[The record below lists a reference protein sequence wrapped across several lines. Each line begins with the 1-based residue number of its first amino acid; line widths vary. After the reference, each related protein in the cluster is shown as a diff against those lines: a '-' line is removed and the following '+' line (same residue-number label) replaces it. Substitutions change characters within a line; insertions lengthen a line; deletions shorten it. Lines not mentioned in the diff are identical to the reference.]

1 MNTSKLI
8 RICNS
13 SRKKTFV
20 KIIPTVANLFQKAQH
35 FFNEE
40 YARIVLEEDGS
51 SIMENDVVDAC
62 ADGGLV
68 LMLLKKDES
77 WTPFESSIDAA
88 SKASTFVYDDIQY
101 LYDIESSSPTTSTLN
116 SILQSPNRVSK
127 SVHNSQSDAADE
139 CIPPKKMIQSL
150 LPDDVPGMNLANQC
164 EDQEPSCTMKRSFEQ
179 KDVTIEYEL
188 ELDYSNEPVG
198 SHTTSCSGSN
208 LVALKRKTKIDA
220 STAVLLS
227 KFEIDWSSIPR
238 DIVTQLD
245 RTVDHDKES
254 FLNETDYNRLV
265 DHIVGQLRNITP
277 SIPISTFRR
286 VAETVSSMYSFFI
299 DMDDDGMIIGNGSSS
314 LTEKLKNRN
323 SYLNRAHKSGQY
335 DKKQKFGDDPMRQ
348 CRVGIK
354 AEYSL
359 SGEPLLLDNLLM
371 KQLYENQDWDKKLL
385 ETTKCYLRY
394 KIDHCPLSQ
403 LMENFP
409 IVMKHSFIEYHFSEA
424 TGVRPDQ
431 FIENFI
437 KKREKIIK
445 VSQTYRDKNVHI
457 ADTAEDMDVMVGI
470 SRMLKEDISEIVCQ
484 LEEETSSDLIN
495 KLHPTIVIVG
505 STRQSY
511 YIHAQN
517 SRVSENFESF
527 ILAIQHLVMVYFV
540 YYFSYPSNLSKTLE
554 FLQLYF
560 YKLNPF
566 KGSRSKATLVG
577 QQQRLVRALMLKIA
591 KFKSTV

>member
-101 LYDIESSSPTTSTLN
+101 L
-116 SILQSPNRVSK
+116 
-127 SVHNSQSDAADE
+127 
-139 CIPPKKMIQSL
+139 
-150 LPDDVPGMNLANQC
+150 
-164 EDQEPSCTMKRSFEQ
+164 
-179 KDVTIEYEL
+179 
-188 ELDYSNEPVG
+188 
-198 SHTTSCSGSN
+198 
-208 LVALKRKTKIDA
+208 
-220 STAVLLS
+220 
-227 KFEIDWSSIPR
+227 
-238 DIVTQLD
+238 
-245 RTVDHDKES
+245 
-254 FLNETDYNRLV
+254 
-265 DHIVGQLRNITP
+265 
-277 SIPISTFRR
+277 
-286 VAETVSSMYSFFI
+286 
-299 DMDDDGMIIGNGSSS
+299 
-314 LTEKLKNRN
+314 
-323 SYLNRAHKSGQY
+323 
-335 DKKQKFGDDPMRQ
+335 
-348 CRVGIK
+348 
-354 AEYSL
+354 
-359 SGEPLLLDNLLM
+359 
-371 KQLYENQDWDKKLL
+371 
-385 ETTKCYLRY
+385 
-394 KIDHCPLSQ
+394 
-403 LMENFP
+403 
-409 IVMKHSFIEYHFSEA
+409 
-424 TGVRPDQ
+424 
-431 FIENFI
+431 
-437 KKREKIIK
+437 
-445 VSQTYRDKNVHI
+445 
-457 ADTAEDMDVMVGI
+457 
-470 SRMLKEDISEIVCQ
+470 
-484 LEEETSSDLIN
+484 EETSSDLIN